1 MKEIVIVLG
10 AGASCPFGA
19 PLMKDF
25 YHVAASLFV
34 DRSATEHL
42 KRQFGIV
49 FDFINRLQK
58 AQAKANIDLHN
69 IESVYTALE
78 MAQLLGLENL
88 QSEHCEDWETM
99 DRAMKYFLSK
109 AIEARCQLLRNDK
122 LPNHRQSDDA
132 LVALLPYSPPH
143 DPLIKAVEQ
152 CLDLEKKGWTITF
165 ITFNY
170 DLVLESI
177 LGSLKVATNYC
188 LPDTPLR
195 QNNTVSR
202 EMKVLKLHGS
212 INWQKETRQDQESL
226 ITPVPIYPSEGDCFP
241 DSKYYNVSA
250 DNQVFSRFSEAIDDP
265 VIVPPVW
272 NKSNYHTPINAIWRE
287 AAATLSRASHIY
299 CLGYS
304 LPQTDGFFKQLF
316 ALGTVGDRPLQQFRV
331 FDREHKDNPGGVH
344 SRYRNMLGRGS
355 ENVFSY
361 SDDGAADLLDT
372 LENLERSSSR

>member
-34 DRSATEHL
+34 GSGATEHL

-78 MAQLLGLENL
+78 MAQLLGLDNLRSEN
-88 QSEHCEDWETM
+88 CDDWETM

-109 AIEARCQLLRNDK
+109 SIEARCQLLRNNK
-122 LPNHRQSDDA
+122 LPRHQQPGDGAEIFS
-132 LVALLPYSPPH
+132 LYSPPQE
-143 DPLIKAVEQ
+143 PLTDAVAKAIA
-152 CLDLEKKGWTITF
+152 LEEKGWTVTF
-165 ITFNY
+165 LTFNY

-177 LGSLKVATNYC
+177 LGHFKVATNYC
-188 LPDTPLR
+188 LPGTPPP
-195 QNNTVSR
+195 QNRTVSR

-212 INWQKETRQDQESL
+212 INWQQEAAPNQEPL
-226 ITPVPIYPSEGDCFP
+226 ITPFPIYPSERHLSP
-241 DSKYYNVSA
+241 DQKYFNVSVG
-250 DNQVFSRFSEAIDDP
+250 NQVYSRFSETINDP

-287 AAATLSRASHIY
+287 AAARLSQASHIY
-299 CLGYS
+299 SLGYS
-304 LPQTDGFFKQLF
+304 LPQTDGFFRQLF
-316 ALGTVGDRPLQQFRV
+316 ALGTVGDRPLQQFRA
-331 FDREHKDNPGGVH
+331 FDIEREDTPGGVH
-344 SRYRNMLGRGS
+344 SRYRDMLGRGS
-355 ENVFSY
+355 ENVFGY
-361 SDDGAADLLDT
+361 GDGGAADLLHA
-372 LENLERSSSR
+372 LANLDRSS